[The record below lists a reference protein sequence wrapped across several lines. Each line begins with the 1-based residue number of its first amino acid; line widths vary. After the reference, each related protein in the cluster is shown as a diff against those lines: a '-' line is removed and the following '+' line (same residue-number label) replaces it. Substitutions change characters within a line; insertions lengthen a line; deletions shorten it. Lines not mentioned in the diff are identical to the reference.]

1 MMKAVPG
8 TGCGLGGLW
17 YKVVLTCMLFWR
29 LIKHPT
35 TFKKG
40 DLACG
45 CALMVLPSCVTASE
59 SEASLKLINQKPL
72 ICLWSVNKLAQCT
85 SGIDWEPELAQLR
98 RGCRARNRVK
108 G

>member
-1 MMKAVPG
+1 MKAVPG

-17 YKVVLTCMLFWR
+17 YSVVLTCMLFWR
-29 LIKHPT
+29 LIQHFT
-35 TFKKG
+35 AFKKG

-45 CALMVLPSCVTASE
+45 CALMVLPSCVTAS
-59 SEASLKLINQKPL
+59 ASLINQKTL
-72 ICLWSVNKLAQCT
+72 ISLWSVNKLAQST
-85 SGIDWEPELAQLR
+85 RGINWEPELAQLR